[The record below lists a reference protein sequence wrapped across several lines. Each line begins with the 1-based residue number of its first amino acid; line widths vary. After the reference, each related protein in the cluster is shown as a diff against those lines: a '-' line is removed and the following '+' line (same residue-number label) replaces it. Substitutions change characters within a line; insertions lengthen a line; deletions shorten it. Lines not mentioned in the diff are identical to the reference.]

1 MAYTY
6 TVTVSIPEAVE
17 TDVDY
22 IEWIQGQMESNDFHD
37 ISVWL
42 QFDQFNTASTYD
54 REITE
59 NELIVTRT
67 FDNEADATQN
77 MVELKELFKCDT
89 VVAVYSDITE
99 V

>member
-6 TVTVSIPEAVE
+6 TASISIPEAVE

-22 IEWIQGQMESNDFHD
+22 IEWIQGQMESNDFHA

-42 QFDQFNTASTYD
+42 SFDQFSTVTTYD

-59 NELIVTRT
+59 NELIATRT
-67 FDNEADATQN
+67 FSNEADATQN
-77 MVELKELFKCDT
+77 MAELKELFKCDT
-89 VVAVYSDITE
+89 VVPVYSDITE

>member
-6 TVTVSIPEAVE
+6 TASISIPEAVE

-22 IEWIQGQMESNDFHD
+22 IEWIQGQMESNDFHA

-42 QFDQFNTASTYD
+42 SVGQFSTVTTYD

-59 NELIVTRT
+59 NELIATRT
-67 FDNEADATQN
+67 FSNEADATQN
-77 MVELKELFKCDT
+77 MAELKELFKCDT
-89 VVAVYSDITE
+89 VVPVYSDITE